1 MLRVTTPGVEDMGK
15 FISAVAIAA
24 SLAGIASASA
34 QPYPLR
40 PITLG
45 MPFAAG
51 GPGDTLARILAER
64 MKDSLGQTVVVENVT
79 GAAGSIG
86 TGRVAHA
93 APDGYTII
101 LGNWTTHVV
110 NGVVY
115 MLPYDVVNDFEP
127 VSLVATQPLLIV
139 AKKALPADDL
149 KGLVTWLKAHPGQ
162 ASAGNAGVGS
172 STYVA
177 SVFFQMQ
184 TGARFQLVPYRGGAP
199 AMQDLLAGQIDMLF
213 DLVANALPQVRA
225 GTVKPYAVTAKSR
238 TAVAPDIPTVDEA
251 GAPGLHVALWNAIWA
266 PKETPKPIIAK
277 LNAAVVDAL
286 ADPAV
291 RSRLADLGHE
301 FFPRD
306 QLTPEALAAFQ
317 AAEIKKWWP
326 IIKAA
331 NIKGE

>member
-1 MLRVTTPGVEDMGK
+1 MRK
-15 FISAVAIAA
+15 FISALAIAA
-24 SLAGIASASA
+24 SLAGTGNTIA
-34 QPYPLR
+34 QPYPSR

-64 MKDSLGQTVVVENVT
+64 MKDSLGQTVIVENVT

-115 MLPYDVVNDFEP
+115 ALPYNVVHDFEP

-139 AKKALPADDL
+139 AKKAMPADDL
-149 KGLVTWLKAHPGQ
+149 KGLIAWLKEHPDK

-172 STYVA
+172 ATYVA
-177 SVFFQMQ
+177 GIFLQMQ
-184 TGARFQLVPYRGGAP
+184 TGTRFQLVPYRGGAP

-225 GTVKPYAVTAKSR
+225 GTVKPYAVTAKVR
-238 TAVAPDIPTVDEA
+238 TAAAPDIPTVDEA
-251 GAPGLHVALWNAIWA
+251 GAPGLYVALWNAVWA
-266 PKETPKPIIAK
+266 PKETPRPIIAR
-277 LNAAVVDAL
+277 LNAAVVSAL
-286 ADPAV
+286 ADPTV
-291 RSRLADLGHE
+291 RSRLAELGHE
-301 FFPRD
+301 FFPHD
-306 QLTPEALAAFQ
+306 QLTPEALTAFQ
-317 AAEIKKWWP
+317 AAEIRKWWP

-331 NIKGE
+331 NIKGEQ

>member
-1 MLRVTTPGVEDMGK
+1 MGK
-15 FISAVAIAA
+15 FISAAAIAA
-24 SLAGIASASA
+24 SLAGIGSASA

-93 APDGYTII
+93 APDGYTLV

-115 MLPYDVVNDFEP
+115 MLSYDVVKDFEP

-139 AKKALPADDL
+139 AKRTMPADDL
-149 KGLVTWLKAHPGQ
+149 KGLIAWLKAHPGE
-162 ASAGNAGVGS
+162 ASTGNAGIGTATS
-172 STYVA
+172 IA
-177 SVFFQMQ
+177 SIFFQMQ
-184 TGARFQLVPYRGGAP
+184 TGTRFQLVPYRGGAP

-213 DLVANALPQVRA
+213 DLVSNALPQVRA

-251 GAPGLHVALWNAIWA
+251 GAPGLYVALWNAIWA
-266 PKETPKPIIAK
+266 PKETPKAIIAK
-277 LNAAVVDAL
+277 LNATVVDAL

-291 RSRLADLGHE
+291 RSRLAGLGHE

>member
-1 MLRVTTPGVEDMGK
+1 MEK
-15 FISAVAIAA
+15 FISIVAIAA
-24 SLAGIASASA
+24 TLVGIATANA
-34 QPYPLR
+34 QPYPSR

-51 GPGDTLARILAER
+51 GPGDTLARILAEH
-64 MKDSLGQTVVVENVT
+64 MKDTLGETVVVENVT

-86 TGRVAHA
+86 AGRVARA
-93 APDGYTII
+93 APDGYTLL

-115 MLPYDVVNDFEP
+115 TLPYDVAKDFEP

-139 AKKALPADDL
+139 AKKTMPANDL
-149 KGLVTWLKAHPGQ
+149 KGLVAWLKAHPGT

-177 SVFFQMQ
+177 SIFFQMQ
-184 TGARFQLVPYRGGAP
+184 TGTRFQLVPYRGGAP

-238 TAVAPDIPTVDEA
+238 SAAAPDIPTVDEA
-251 GAPGLHVALWNAIWA
+251 GALGLHVALWNAIWA
-266 PKETPKPIIAK
+266 PKDTPKVIIAK
-277 LNAAVVDAL
+277 LNAAVVGAL

-291 RSRLADLGHE
+291 RARLADLGHE
-301 FFPRD
+301 FFPPD
-306 QLTPEALAAFQ
+306 QLTPEGLAAFQ

>member
-1 MLRVTTPGVEDMGK
+1 MAK
-15 FISAVAIAA
+15 FMSALAIAV
-24 SLAGIASASA
+24 SLSGVASA
-34 QPYPLR
+34 QSYPSR
-40 PITLG
+40 PITLA

-51 GPGDTLARILAER
+51 GPGDTLARIVAEH
-64 MKDSLGQTVVVENVT
+64 MKESLGQTVIVENVT

-86 TGRVAHA
+86 AGRVARA
-93 APDGYTII
+93 APDGYTLV
-101 LGNWTTHVV
+101 LGNWATHVV

-115 MLPYDVVNDFEP
+115 ALAYDVVKDFEP
-127 VSLVATQPLLIV
+127 VSLVATQPILIV
-139 AKKALPADDL
+139 AKKTMPADDL
-149 KGLVTWLKAHPGQ
+149 QGLIAWLKTHPDK

-172 STYVA
+172 STYVT
-177 SVFFQMQ
+177 SIFFQMQ
-184 TGARFQLVPYRGGAP
+184 TGTRFQLVPYRGGAL
-199 AMQDLLAGQIDMLF
+199 AMQDLLAGQIDLLF

-225 GTVKPYAVTAKSR
+225 GTIKPYAVTANVR

-251 GAPGLHVALWNAIWA
+251 GLPGLHVALWNAMWA
-266 PKETPKPIIAK
+266 PRETPKTIIAK
-277 LNAAVVDAL
+277 LNSAIVEAL

-306 QLTPEALAAFQ
+306 QMTPQALAAFQ
-317 AAEIKKWWP
+317 KAEIAKWWP

>member
-24 SLAGIASASA
+24 SLAGIGSASA

-51 GPGDTLARILAER
+51 GSGDTLARILAER
-64 MKDSLGQTVVVENVT
+64 MKDSVGQTVVVENVT

-93 APDGYTII
+93 APDGR
-101 LGNWTTHVV
+101 TTHVV

-115 MLPYDVVNDFEP
+115 ALPYDVVNDFEP

-139 AKKALPADDL
+139 AKKAMPADDL

-162 ASAGNAGVGS
+162 ASAGNAGIGS

-177 SVFFQMQ
+177 SIFFQMQ
-184 TGARFQLVPYRGGAP
+184 TGTRFQLVPYRGGAP
-199 AMQDLLAGQIDMLF
+199 A
-213 DLVANALPQVRA
+213 
-225 GTVKPYAVTAKSR
+225 
-238 TAVAPDIPTVDEA
+238 
-251 GAPGLHVALWNAIWA
+251 
-266 PKETPKPIIAK
+266 
-277 LNAAVVDAL
+277 
-286 ADPAV
+286 V
-291 RSRLADLGHE
+291 RSRARRPGPRVFPARSADAGGARHLSGC
-301 FFPRD
+301 RD
-306 QLTPEALAAFQ
+306 QEVVADYQGGQHQGRIIAVVHMLAL
-317 AAEIKKWWP
+317 IS
-326 IIKAA
+326 
-331 NIKGE
+331 

>member
-1 MLRVTTPGVEDMGK
+1 MGK
-15 FISAVAIAA
+15 LVSAIAIAA
-24 SLAGIASASA
+24 SVAGIANA
-34 QPYPLR
+34 QPYPSR
-40 PITLG
+40 SITLA
-45 MPFAAG
+45 MPFAPG
-51 GPGDTLARILAER
+51 GPGDTLARILAEH
-64 MKDSLGQTVVVENVT
+64 MKDSLGQTVIVENVT

-86 TGRVAHA
+86 AGRVARA
-93 APDGYTII
+93 TPDGYTLI

-115 MLPYDVVNDFEP
+115 ALPYDVVKDFEP

-139 AKKALPADDL
+139 AKKTMPADDL
-149 KGLVTWLKAHPGQ
+149 NGLVAWLKAHPGS
-162 ASAGNAGVGS
+162 ASTGNAGVGS

-177 SVFFQMQ
+177 SIFVQMQ
-184 TGARFQLVPYRGGAP
+184 TGTRFQLVPYRGGAP

-213 DLVANALPQVRA
+213 DLVANAVPQVRA
-225 GTVKPYAVTAKSR
+225 GTVKPYAVTAESR
-238 TAVAPDIPTVDEA
+238 SVAAPDIPTVDEA
-251 GAPGLHVALWNAIWA
+251 GVPGLHVALWNAMWA
-266 PKETPKPIIAK
+266 PRETPKAVIAK
-277 LNAAVVDAL
+277 LNAAVIVAL

-317 AAEIKKWWP
+317 TAEIKKWWP